1 MADELAVVTEGPL
14 AAAGD
19 WHKVAA
25 DQHLPSALAAYVSMS
40 PTGRDKFAR
49 KLLIWTA
56 FAAVALVLTGCIRVV
71 GGTAVMAG
79 PKLGQPVKW
88 SPCRTTGPS
97 VKLPGGAQCGRL
109 AVPVDYDHID
119 SDVATLALI
128 RFPAT
133 GDKIGSLVINPG
145 GPGESGIE
153 AALGVV
159 QTLPKRVRERF
170 DLVGFDPRGVGSS
183 RPAIWCNS
191 DADNDRLRTEP
202 NVDYSPAGVAHIE
215 DETRDFVARCVNK
228 MGNSFLS
235 NVGTVNVARDLDA
248 IRAAL
253 GDDKLTYLGYSYG
266 TRIGS
271 AYAEAYPQNVRSM
284 ILDGAVDPNA
294 DPTEADLRQ
303 AKGFQDAFNN
313 YAADCAKNATCPL
326 GTDPAKA
333 VEVYQS
339 LIDVMVDPTNTM
351 VGRPLPTKD
360 PRGLS
365 FSDAIVGTIMALY
378 SPTLWHHLTDAL
390 TEIVDHRGDTML
402 ALADMYMRRD
412 SHGHY
417 TNATDARVAINC
429 VDQPPV
435 TDRAKVIDEDRR
447 SRELAPF
454 MSYGQ
459 FTGNAP
465 LGTCAFWPVPPT
477 SKPHS
482 VAVPGLVPTVVVSTT
497 HDPATPYKAGVDLA
511 QQLRGSLLTFD
522 GTQHTVVFQG
532 DSCIDDYVTA
542 YLIGGTTPPSGAK
555 C

>member
-1 MADELAVVTEGPL
+1 MCL
-14 AAAGD
+14 
-19 WHKVAA
+19 
-25 DQHLPSALAAYVSMS
+25 SR
-40 PTGRDKFAR
+40 RDKIAHS
-49 KLLIWTA
+49 LLTWTA
-56 FAAVALVLTGCIRVV
+56 IAAVALVLAGCLRVV
-71 GGTAVMAG
+71 DGHAVMAG
-79 PKLGQPVKW
+79 PQLGQPVKW
-88 SPCRTTGPS
+88 SPCRVTSGS
-97 VKLPGGAQCGRL
+97 VKIPGGALCGKL
-109 AVPVDYDHID
+109 AVPIDYDHID
-119 SDVATLALI
+119 GDVATLAMI

-133 GDKIGSLVINPG
+133 GNKIGSLVINPG

-202 NVDYSPAGVAHIE
+202 QADYSPAGVAQIE
-215 DETRDFVARCVNK
+215 DETKQFVARCVDK
-228 MGNSFLS
+228 MGDSFLS

-266 TRIGS
+266 TRIGA
-271 AYAEAYPQNVRSM
+271 AYAEAYPENVRSM

-294 DPTEADLRQ
+294 DPIEADLRQ
-303 AKGFQDAFNN
+303 AKGFQDAFND
-313 YAADCAKNATCPL
+313 YATDCAKQSTCPL

-333 VEVYQS
+333 VDVYHS
-339 LIDVMVDPTNTM
+339 LVDPLVDPNNPM
-351 VGRPLPTKD
+351 VGRPAPTKD

-365 FSDAIVGTIMALY
+365 YSDAIVGTIMALY
-378 SPTLWHHLTDAL
+378 SPTLWHHLTDGLSELAQ
-390 TEIVDHRGDTML
+390 HHGDTLL

-417 TNATDARVAINC
+417 SNATDARVAINC
-429 VDQPPV
+429 VDQPPI

-447 SRELAPF
+447 SREVAPF
-454 MSYGQ
+454 MSYGT
-459 FTGNAP
+459 FTGDAP
-465 LGTCAFWPVPPT
+465 LSTCAFWPVPPT
-477 SKPHS
+477 SKPH
-482 VAVPGLVPTVVVSTT
+482 AVTAPGLVPTVVVSTT

-511 QQLRGSLLTFD
+511 KQLGGSLLTYD
-522 GTQHTVVFQG
+522 GTQHTVVFEG
-532 DSCIDDYVTA
+532 SSCIDDYVTA
-542 YLIGGTTPPSGAK
+542 YLISGTTPPQGAK